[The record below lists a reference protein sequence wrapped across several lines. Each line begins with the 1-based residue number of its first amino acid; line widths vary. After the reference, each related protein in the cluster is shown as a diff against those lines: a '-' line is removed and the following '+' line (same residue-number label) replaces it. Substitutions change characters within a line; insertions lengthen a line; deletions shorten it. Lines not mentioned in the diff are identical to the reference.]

1 MTDRTRILQ
10 ADDTN
15 ISEEFLD
22 MILRRFFTLAALAL
36 AVSLSLSGRAHAGY
50 DFTTSIASVSGLTLV
65 LSNQT
70 GSFSIPAQTGGG
82 GAGGTV
88 TIQNGQTWS
97 SYTDAAGATIFLV
110 NNQSTNNSYIGFT
123 VPTENIYIN
132 INSAAAGDVSTWS
145 FTENIKVTNPTATP
159 TQTGTFVEVASY
171 TMGGNPGTGANPTA
185 PATLTTPVTLT
196 IGPNTFNIV
205 NPLANSVAY
214 NNVGNGGV
222 TANINAVPEPASVV
236 MLGGGLA
243 GVTVLGLRRRRRL
256 RVT

>member
-1 MTDRTRILQ
+1 
-10 ADDTN
+10 
-15 ISEEFLD
+15 
-22 MILRRFFTLAALAL
+22 MILRRFLTLAALAV

-50 DFTTSIASVSGLTLV
+50 DFTTSIASVSGLTPV

-70 GSFSIPAQTGGG
+70 GNFTLPAQSGGG

-88 TIQNGQTWS
+88 TIQNGQTWN

-110 NNQSTNNSYIGFT
+110 NNQSTNNSYQGFT

-132 INSAAAGDVSTWS
+132 INGAAPGDVSTWS
-145 FTENIKVTNPTATP
+145 FTENIKVTNPSVIGAS
-159 TQTGTFVEVASY
+159 GTFTEVANY
-171 TMGGNPGTGANPTA
+171 TMGGNPGTGANPTS

-243 GVTVLGLRRRRRL
+243 GVMVLGWRRRRRL
-256 RVT
+256 RMT